1 MSITSRS
8 QSSSPDI
15 LGPPGDADYLI
26 SSPIKPFTGRQSW
39 LSPAAVKRQRT
50 PAKRRRVTLS
60 PTRSAHSIRFDDVL
74 LPGSPTMKLDGRQRS
89 LSPEKFGQDGNVSP
103 WRIRVTLEAT
113 QDEENEG
120 NYSPSRKRL
129 RPSTV
134 TTKVPLKDDGSP
146 SKQKTPAKRRGRPRK
161 SDIQSHNG
169 SPWPGSPGNTPGPMG
184 TTPKERVGQLRKNT
198 PRPQPQIISM
208 LPDDPED
215 EPEDELQDEPTPTVE
230 PMQQQFSPMDIT
242 ADGSA
247 KPNHQ
252 WSPMNLATDGGY
264 DSDSLGADDL
274 PVADLRAP
282 TPAHPQTQA
291 NNTAHEYGRATY
303 DTPTIGASEHHF
315 LDNDEN
321 IHSTPSKM
329 PSPTRERLG
338 SSARSSRRVGNTV
351 SPRTYPTPTPTS
363 SLADEENQPGEQ
375 TLEVQEDTRL
385 THNTYEHQTE
395 PLVDPTDEHAEFD
408 SIMESEGFTMVSLDT
423 LPSAKQYGLGS
434 SAKLNSN
441 GSGKER
447 EVGRIGDRLKRKLS
461 GTIDSFRGDAQ
472 SSTRPSPV
480 IQTHSPKPP
489 LARSNPKPHTE
500 NVQAPVQVSY
510 PELPLTRSAEKLL
523 DDTPRRTPIS
533 LARVVRV
540 GMALQGTFKPGENEV
555 PGSSNAGRKKRLEGV
570 FSSFSPATQRE
581 LRAALGI
588 GQELAMRQAQ
598 AAEERAREAEKLEDE
613 TVPANGHDDPMGE
626 PQEDDLSEEEEV
638 VDEQDEPLVVSVQS
652 RQKNALPVHR
662 YDFAQTERE
671 QEWQREREVVS
682 RHARDPKNSERLIYI
697 ESDEDIPQENPKYA
711 SVGHLEADVESV
723 VDEPPLEEEPFDQE
737 IPDDASFDQ
746 EPENFEPDVVPL
758 FQPVTSQRSY
768 VEEGPIYEDDDEGS
782 EDIWRQDTFDSEP
795 EHALGLLQQDDQNME
810 PQATNEDDDV
820 DDIWQLEAK
829 DQSNISQHSQSRT
842 EKDLVQAPSSPW
854 EKVAS
859 RFENQDHLSS
869 SPAYVTVEHL
879 DGLHQVPTHIRKLRD
894 QDVDLSAILAEE
906 ETPNRARYYNGTST
920 PRELPNHRLGAP
932 LSSAMKSATSTRK
945 TGQRVRLQPISQS
958 SPGIGSEAEFSYSPA
973 FKPTISHQESIEI
986 EADEPENAFDR
997 AHETDSGYTDAETT
1011 TPKPPRQSGRD
1022 APASTWFQRI
1032 TSLTPRW
1039 LKAPNRDDDDSS
1051 SSAAASEDDFED
1063 DDKENQVEIANN
1075 ESANHSRE
1083 NYDQAPR
1090 SDRSSMSPSRY
1101 LEESASPPQ
1110 LNGHT
1115 YVPSIEQGDE
1125 LSSEQGDFDDVQDDI
1140 SEVHAEGS
1148 TAQDDAVEDDAVE
1161 GDPVEMINGEHAES
1175 VWPRPLPTF
1184 GYFSDDHYKA
1194 LRRIYRMA
1202 KRSPERFPYYDA
1214 PGRAEIIGDWIWTS
1228 DGHHGVPI
1236 TEVQFAIIDRFVHD
1250 LSRADVAYGGSGQ
1263 VDWTE
1268 ADLHRRLISIIIG
1281 EQIRENQKAKSA
1293 RGVSVDT
1300 WR

>member
-1 MSITSRS
+1 
-8 QSSSPDI
+8 
-15 LGPPGDADYLI
+15 
-26 SSPIKPFTGRQSW
+26 
-39 LSPAAVKRQRT
+39 
-50 PAKRRRVTLS
+50 
-60 PTRSAHSIRFDDVL
+60 
-74 LPGSPTMKLDGRQRS
+74 
-89 LSPEKFGQDGNVSP
+89 
-103 WRIRVTLEAT
+103 
-113 QDEENEG
+113 
-120 NYSPSRKRL
+120 
-129 RPSTV
+129 
-134 TTKVPLKDDGSP
+134 
-146 SKQKTPAKRRGRPRK
+146 
-161 SDIQSHNG
+161 
-169 SPWPGSPGNTPGPMG
+169 
-184 TTPKERVGQLRKNT
+184 
-198 PRPQPQIISM
+198 M
-208 LPDDPED
+208 LADDPED

-242 ADGSA
+242 ADDSA
-247 KPNHQ
+247 KSNHQ

-282 TPAHPQTQA
+282 TPAHPQTQEHD
-291 NNTAHEYGRATY
+291 TTHEYGRATY
-303 DTPTIGASEHHF
+303 DTPIIGASEHHF

-338 SSARSSRRVGNTV
+338 SSARSSRRAGNTV

-363 SLADEENQPGEQ
+363 SLADEENQAGEQ
-375 TLEVQEDTRL
+375 TLEVQKDTQL
-385 THNTYEHQTE
+385 THNIHEHQTE

-434 SAKLNSN
+434 SAKLNSD

-461 GTIDSFRGDAQ
+461 GTIDSFRGDSQ
-472 SSTRPSPV
+472 SSTRPSPA

-489 LARSNPKPHTE
+489 LARSKPKPHTE

-510 PELPLTRSAEKLL
+510 PELPVTRSAEKPL

-555 PGSSNAGRKKRLEGV
+555 SGSSNAGRKKRLEGV

-588 GQELAMRQAQ
+588 GQELAMRQAR

-613 TVPANGHDDPMGE
+613 SVPANDHDDPMGE
-626 PQEDDLSEEEEV
+626 PQGDDLSEEEEL
-638 VDEQDEPLVVSVQS
+638 VDEQDEPLVVSVQP
-652 RQKNALPVHR
+652 RQKNAPPVHR
-662 YDFAQTERE
+662 YAFAKTERE
-671 QEWQREREVVS
+671 QEWQREREAVS
-682 RHARDPKNSERLIYI
+682 RHARDPKNSERLIHI

-711 SVGHLEADVESV
+711 SGSHLEADVESV
-723 VDEPPLEEEPFDQE
+723 VDEPPLDEEPFEEEPLDQE
-737 IPDDASFDQ
+737 ILDDASFDQ
-746 EPENFEPDVVPL
+746 KPENFEPDAVSL
-758 FQPVTSQRSY
+758 FQPVTSQMLH
-768 VEEGPIYEDDDEGS
+768 VEEGPIYEDDDDGS
-782 EDIWRQDTFDSEP
+782 EDIWRQDTFHSEP
-795 EHALGLLQQDDQNME
+795 EHAPEPLHQHDENME
-810 PQATNEDDDV
+810 PEASNDDDDV

-829 DQSNISQHSQSRT
+829 DQSNLSQHSQSRT
-842 EKDLVQAPSSPW
+842 EKDVVQVHSSPY

-859 RFENQDHLSS
+859 HLANQNRLSS
-869 SPAYVTVEHL
+869 SPAYVTVEHP

-945 TGQRVRLQPISQS
+945 SGQRVRLQPISQS
-958 SPGIGSEAEFSYSPA
+958 SPEIGSEAEFSYSPA
-973 FKPTISHQESIEI
+973 FKPNISHQESIEI
-986 EADEPENAFDR
+986 EADEPERAFDR
-997 AHETDSGYTDAETT
+997 AHETVSGFTDAETT
-1011 TPKPPRQSGRD
+1011 TPKPPRQSDRY

-1051 SSAAASEDDFED
+1051 SSAAASEDDYED
-1063 DDKENQVEIANN
+1063 DDKENQVEIANI
-1075 ESANHSRE
+1075 ESANHSHE
-1083 NYDQAPR
+1083 NYDQVPR

-1125 LSSEQGDFDDVQDDI
+1125 LSSQQGDIDYVQDDI
-1140 SEVHAEGS
+1140 PEVHAEGS
-1148 TAQDDAVEDDAVE
+1148 NAQDDAVEDDVFE
-1161 GDPVEMINGEHAES
+1161 GDPVEMINGDHAAS

-1250 LSRADVAYGGSGQ
+1250 LSRADVEYGGSGQ